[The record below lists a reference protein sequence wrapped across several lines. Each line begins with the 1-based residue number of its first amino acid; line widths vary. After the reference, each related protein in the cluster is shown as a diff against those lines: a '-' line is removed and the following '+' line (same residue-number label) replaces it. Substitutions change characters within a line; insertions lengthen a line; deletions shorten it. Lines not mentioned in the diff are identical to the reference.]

1 MENKIKEI
9 LKSIINTAKPIDK
22 HVNYPTN
29 PGIYAFMLNTDADL
43 GLFGAAKDVIY
54 VGIAKES
61 LKKRDLN
68 SHFNSNSTGRSTLRR
83 SIGAILKN
91 EFQLTAYSRNG
102 TDEKIEITNY
112 IFNKEG
118 EERLTNWMKTNLT
131 IGYWEDHSK
140 IPYNE
145 LRKLEESIIIKLRP
159 SLDLDNTTK
168 KLNKLAHKLT
178 QLRQICKDE
187 AFNNYNIKS

>member
-1 MENKIKEI
+1 MENEIKEI

-29 PGIYAFMLNTDADL
+29 PGIYVFMLNNNADL
-43 GLFGAAKDVIY
+43 GLFGVTKDVIY

-68 SHFNSNSTGRSTLRR
+68 NHFNSNSTGSSTLRR

-91 EFQLTAYSRNG
+91 ELQLTAYSRNG
-102 TDEKIEITNY
+102 TDKKIEITNY

-131 IGYWEDHSK
+131 IGYWEDHNK
-140 IPYNE
+140 IPYDK
-145 LRKLEESIIIKLRP
+145 LRKLEEDIIINLRP
-159 SLDLDNTTK
+159 SLDIDNRTK
-168 KLNKLAHKLT
+168 KFNKLVHKLT
-178 QLRQICKDE
+178 ELREICKNE
-187 AFNNYNIKS
+187 AKHNTP